1 MGKPKEQLFCYLRV
15 SSQVQLDEGNSIDN
29 QRFIGQKVSK
39 KLGMEYVE
47 MNEESSST
55 MIREEEDYLKSPRP
69 KFEELK
75 EGIRIGR
82 IKNVWYFS
90 RSRWCRD
97 EIEDGLVRR
106 HYFQKHK
113 VKVYEGVN
121 GELRKYGTSQE
132 RYMDSQFSLIQEFF
146 KDQNREVSVSG
157 KRHKSRSQ
165 GDLGVFMGGT
175 VNFGYGVC
183 EDSKFIINKEESK
196 WVKKLFD
203 LYLKDVPLKEIKTIF
218 DTEGIPIG
226 IKPRRSKLWSLG
238 TLLSML
244 KKRTYIGEHSWKDKE
259 TGEVFPI
266 MVPKIITHSVFNRVQ
281 KKIEKN
287 IKNRGSHFKQYETL
301 LDELL
306 VCYCGERIFGNVRKT
321 VNKNTYICNSK
332 HNEWKGKKVKECQNR
347 RSLNMEM
354 TDKFVVDSIRD
365 IVGDSSKLKEDF
377 KIDVLKHKQE
387 ESVSI
392 EQEKK
397 DLEKKIKQVDS
408 QIELTLTSISTN
420 EFNLLTNKDSNQK
433 KVYKQVK
440 SMLDEELGNLEDKK
454 NSYIQQIDDLDNRK
468 QWVDWVGKFGE
479 NINSRFKKPTT
490 ELLKGFITSIEVS
503 PTTGKNRDGKER
515 QIGHKLKIRFSQPI
529 VDDSIE
535 YLDKKDKSKGYN
547 LVKGKKT
554 KDIGNMTINVGG
566 RGKKKVC

>member
-1 MGKPKEQLFCYLRV
+1 
-15 SSQVQLDEGNSIDN
+15 
-29 QRFIGQKVSK
+29 
-39 KLGMEYVE
+39 
-47 MNEESSST
+47 
-55 MIREEEDYLKSPRP
+55 
-69 KFEELK
+69 
-75 EGIRIGR
+75 
-82 IKNVWYFS
+82 
-90 RSRWCRD
+90 
-97 EIEDGLVRR
+97 
-106 HYFQKHK
+106 
-113 VKVYEGVN
+113 
-121 GELRKYGTSQE
+121 
-132 RYMDSQFSLIQEFF
+132 
-146 KDQNREVSVSG
+146 
-157 KRHKSRSQ
+157 
-165 GDLGVFMGGT
+165 
-175 VNFGYGVC
+175 
-183 EDSKFIINKEESK
+183 
-196 WVKKLFD
+196 
-203 LYLKDVPLKEIKTIF
+203 
-218 DTEGIPIG
+218 
-226 IKPRRSKLWSLG
+226 
-238 TLLSML
+238 
-244 KKRTYIGEHSWKDKE
+244 
-259 TGEVFPI
+259 
-266 MVPKIITHSVFNRVQ
+266 
-281 KKIEKN
+281 
-287 IKNRGSHFKQYETL
+287 
-301 LDELL
+301 
-306 VCYCGERIFGNVRKT
+306 
-321 VNKNTYICNSK
+321 
-332 HNEWKGKKVKECQNR
+332 
-347 RSLNMEM
+347 MEM